1 MTMPERYVYL
11 DFHIDTNCVNAKALL
26 SDMNQLEAWHVDGV
40 ISIEMCRKAQDEAA
54 QGHDTNRAR
63 KASSYI
69 YSETIAKTPHEQ
81 EMLRKINKVL
91 FPDGT
96 KIPNQWNDVEIVFNA
111 WKYTSILVT
120 NDGDSKRQP
129 GGILGNRDRLADLG
143 IRVMRPSEAV
153 NVVEQAIQKRDR
165 RVMQRIMKTGEQPP
179 DWVGK
184 DLQLGS
190 QGS

>member
-26 SDMNQLEAWHVDGV
+26 SDMNRLEAWHADGV

-54 QGHDTNRAR
+54 QGYGTARAR
-63 KASSYI
+63 KANNYI
-69 YSETIAKTPHEQ
+69 YSETIAGTQDEQ
-81 EMLRKINKVL
+81 EMLRKINKAL
-91 FPDGT
+91 FPDGA
-96 KIPNQWNDVEIVFNA
+96 KSPNQWNDVEIVFNA

-120 NDGDSKRQP
+120 NDGGSKRQP
-129 GGILGNRDRLADLG
+129 GGILGSRDRLAELG
-143 IRVMRPSEAV
+143 IRVMRPSEAISK
-153 NVVEQAIQKRDR
+153 VEQAIRERDH

-184 DLQLGS
+184 DLPLES